1 MINSPNG
8 SVDADVQI
16 QIHFHI
22 ISRRRPTKFHPPS
35 TIHHPPYTIHHTP
48 YTILF
53 MEIKIRKAIASD
65 CENMM
70 VLIRELAAFERAP
83 DEVTV
88 KLEHFIETGFGKNPV
103 WHAFVASD
111 AEDDDEQIIGISLY
125 YMRYSTWKGLK
136 LYLEDLIVTE
146 KFRGKGI
153 GKKLF
158 DCTVEEAR
166 KMKVNGMMWQV
177 LDWNK
182 PAIDFYNKYGADISS
197 EWLNCSLKLEA

>member
-1 MINSPNG
+1 
-8 SVDADVQI
+8 
-16 QIHFHI
+16 
-22 ISRRRPTKFHPPS
+22 
-35 TIHHPPYTIHHTP
+35 
-48 YTILF
+48 